1 MFKRRNTFA
10 PQKSKVTWDSKNYWI
25 KLLKMK
31 LTSITFI
38 QFVEVLKIN
47 IIHLEYK
54 NRLVNA
60 TTVSSDIHTRLRISL
75 YRPRLDFLSV
85 KPGGT

>member
-31 LTSITFI
+31 
-38 QFVEVLKIN
+38 IN
-47 IIHLEYK
+47 LHY
-54 NRLVNA
+54 V
-60 TTVSSDIHTRLRISL
+60 
-75 YRPRLDFLSV
+75 YSV
-85 KPGGT
+85 C